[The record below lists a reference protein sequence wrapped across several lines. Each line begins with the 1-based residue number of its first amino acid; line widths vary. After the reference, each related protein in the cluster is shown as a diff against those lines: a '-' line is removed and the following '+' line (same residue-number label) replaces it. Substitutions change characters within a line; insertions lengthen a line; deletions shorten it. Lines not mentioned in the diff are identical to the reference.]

1 MSAACGN
8 ARLHV
13 TPEGRKEGPKM
24 QREVI
29 RRLGMWRQ
37 LVYKLGPYLLLEALM
52 PGGTLLAVLLFL
64 YRGRKRNTGSDAHG
78 PELVATPVTCRSHTI
93 GQLG

>member
-1 MSAACGN
+1 
-8 ARLHV
+8 
-13 TPEGRKEGPKM
+13 M

-29 RRLGMWRQ
+29 RSLGMWRQ

-64 YRGRKRNTGSDAHG
+64 YRGRKPNIGGDAHG
-78 PELVATPVTCRSHTI
+78 PALVATRAACHSHTI
-93 GQLG
+93 GQVG

>member
-1 MSAACGN
+1 
-8 ARLHV
+8 
-13 TPEGRKEGPKM
+13 M

-29 RRLGMWRQ
+29 RSLAMWRQ

-64 YRGRKRNTGSDAHG
+64 YRGRKPNTGGDAHG
-78 PELVATPVTCRSHTI
+78 PALGASRAGCRGHTI
-93 GQLG
+93 GHAG